1 MSRNF
6 TFVDHTADIAVS
18 LEGSS
23 LEELFTAG
31 AESWLN
37 SVTEETNLQADDIQE
52 LDISADSVEELLVS
66 FLNEI
71 NFYLIS
77 KKWLFVSVQSIKI
90 FNDDEGCEL
99 SAELNG
105 TKVNDNFE
113 IKQEI
118 KSVTYH
124 QVEIKMKDDTY
135 STLVVFD
142 I

>member
-1 MSRNF
+1 MSRSF

-31 AESWLN
+31 AESYRMAI
-37 SVTEETNLQADDIQE
+37 TDETNLVTDDVRESEIT
-52 LDISADSVEELLVS
+52 SDSLEELLIT
-66 FLNEI
+66 FLNEL

-90 FNDDEGCEL
+90 FNDEEGCEL
-99 SAELNG
+99 SAEMNG
-105 TKVNDNFE
+105 IKINNDFQL
-113 IKQEI
+113 KQEI

-124 QVEIKMKDDTY
+124 QVEIAKKDDTY

>member
-1 MSRNF
+1 MSRSF

-31 AESWLN
+31 AESYRMAI
-37 SVTEETNLQADDIQE
+37 TDETNLVTDDVRETEIT
-52 LDISADSVEELLVS
+52 ADSLEELLIT
-66 FLNEI
+66 FLNEL

-90 FNDDEGCEL
+90 FNDEEGCEL
-99 SAELNG
+99 SAEMNG
-105 TKVNDNFE
+105 IKINNDFPL
-113 IKQEI
+113 KQEI

-124 QVEIKMKDDTY
+124 QVEIAKKDDTY

>member
-31 AESWLN
+31 AESWLK
-37 SVTEETNLQADDIQE
+37 SVTEEANLQADDIQE
-52 LDISADSVEELLVS
+52 LDISADSIEELLVS
-66 FLNEI
+66 FLNEL
-71 NFYLIS
+71 NFYLLS
-77 KKWLFVSVQSIKI
+77 KNWLFVSVQSIKI
-90 FNDDEGCEL
+90 FNDAEGCEL

-105 TKVNDNFE
+105 TKVNDNFQ
-113 IKQEI
+113 IKQEV

-124 QVEIKMKDDTY
+124 QVEIKKKDDTY

>member
-6 TFVDHTADIAVS
+6 TFVDHTADVAVS

-31 AESWLN
+31 AESWLK
-37 SVTEETNLQADDIQE
+37 SVAEETNLQADDMQE
-52 LDISADSVEELLVS
+52 VDISADSVEELLVS
-66 FLNEI
+66 FLNEL

-105 TKVNDNFE
+105 TKVNDNFQ

-124 QVEIKMKDDTY
+124 QVEIKKKDDTY